1 MDKVIFIIMCWVFIV
16 LNFYY
21 AHSAIQKITDF
32 NLKMLAN
39 VIFFLFS
46 ALVIVIAF
54 IAEYLKK

>member
-1 MDKVIFIIMCWVFIV
+1 MNKVIFIIMCWVLII

-21 AHSAIQKITDF
+21 AHLATQKITDF

-46 ALVIVIAF
+46 ALIIAIAF
-54 IAEYLKK
+54 LAEYLKK